1 MIKIMKYGQ
10 LPPSEIFARQA
21 DTGDISAAV
30 ADILANVRT
39 SGDEALFAYTQKFD
53 KAELSQLEVT
63 EAEVNEAFASVDPNF
78 L

>member
-10 LPPSEIFARQA
+10 LPASEIFARQA

-39 SGDEALFAYTQKFD
+39 SGDEALLAYTKKFD
-53 KAELSQLEVT
+53 KAWLQS
-63 EAEVNEAFASVDPNF
+63 FCKS
-78 L
+78 